1 MSINLNDEQL
11 KILILFSLRSAV
23 SPIPQKT
30 LGEIL
35 GICDINYFNIVP
47 VLDDVVESGLV
58 GRYETEDGAFLSLS
72 EKGKEIAYV
81 LRTQL
86 PLALRQK
93 VTYVTA
99 IELQKLK
106 KSLSVDTSVSQR
118 INNGVVEYIV
128 DLKLKDD
135 GLDIID
141 LSMYC
146 PTEMQAE
153 MMAQTFRENADGI
166 YKKILE
172 IFIKR

>member
-1 MSINLNDEQL
+1 M
-11 KILILFSLRSAV
+11 
-23 SPIPQKT
+23 
-30 LGEIL
+30 
-35 GICDINYFNIVP
+35 
-47 VLDDVVESGLV
+47 
-58 GRYETEDGAFLSLS
+58 GRYETEDGIFLSIS

-106 KSLSVDTSVSQR
+106 KSLSVDTAVKQR
-118 INNGVVEYIV
+118 LNNGVVEYV
-128 DLKLKDD
+128 VELKLKDD
-135 GLDIID
+135 GADIID

-153 MMAQTFRENADGI
+153 MMAQSFRENADGI

>member
-1 MSINLNDEQL
+1 MSINLSDEQL

-23 SPIPQKT
+23 SPIPQST

-47 VLDDVVESGLV
+47 VLDEVVENGLV
-58 GRYETEDGAFLSLS
+58 GRYETEDGIFLSLS

-106 KSLSVDTSVSQR
+106 KSLSVDTAVKQR
-118 INNGVVEYIV
+118 LNNGVVEYV
-128 DLKLKDD
+128 VELKLKDD
-135 GLDIID
+135 GADIID

-146 PTEMQAE
+146 PTEML
-153 MMAQTFRENADGI
+153 AQSFRENADGI